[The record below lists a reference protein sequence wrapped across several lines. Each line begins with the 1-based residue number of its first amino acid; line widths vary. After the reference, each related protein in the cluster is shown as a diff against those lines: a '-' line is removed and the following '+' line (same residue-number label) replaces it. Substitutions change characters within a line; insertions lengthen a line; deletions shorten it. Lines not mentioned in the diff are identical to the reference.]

1 MHLGVAL
8 FATDLSDDIRD
19 IARVAEDSGFESLF
33 VPEHT
38 HIPVRRET
46 PYPLGGELPPEYSR
60 CLDPFLAMTAAAV
73 VTERLRVGTGVCLV
87 PERDPI
93 LLAKEVA
100 TLDLLSGGRVLFGV
114 GAGWNA
120 EEMADHG
127 TDPGQ
132 RWEVLRERVL
142 AMQRLWS
149 QEVASYDGD
158 HVRFTPSWQWP
169 KPLQQPVPV
178 LVGGGG
184 RRAMRHAV
192 AYGTSWMPMPE
203 RARGSMRSRMAELAA
218 VAADACRPVPGVTVY
233 SVKPDREVLDH
244 YAELGVE
251 RCVVMAPWR
260 GDAAGAIRSLGRRL
274 LGTPA

>member
-1 MHLGVAL
+1 MAA
-8 FATDLSDDIRD
+8 FATDESDDIRD
-19 IARVAEDSGFESLF
+19 LARAAEDAGFESLF

-38 HIPVRRET
+38 HIPVTRHT
-46 PYPLGGELPPEYSR
+46 PYPLGGDLPPEYSR
-60 CLDPFLAMTAAAV
+60 CLDPFVALTAAAA

-87 PERDPI
+87 VERDPI

-127 TDPGQ
+127 TDPTQ

-142 AMQRLWS
+142 AMKQLWS
-149 QEVASYDGD
+149 AEVASYDGQ
-158 HVRFTPSWQWP
+158 HVRFGPSWQWP
-169 KPLQQPVPV
+169 KPAQRPLPV

-192 AYGTSWMPMPE
+192 EYASSWMPMPE
-203 RARGSMRSRMAELAA
+203 RARGSMRARIAELAGI
-218 VAADACRPVPGVTVY
+218 AAQAGRPVPAVTVY
-233 SVKPDREVLDH
+233 SARADRAVLDH
-244 YAELGVE
+244 YAELGAE
-251 RCVVMAPWR
+251 RCVVMAPGQVATTTGLR
-260 GDAAGAIRSLGRRL
+260 KLGRQLVGRS
-274 LGTPA
+274 A